1 MMSVN
6 YTITKATD
14 EVASLIFQEIW
25 SKNLRWYQ
33 WKHSDKIQQRHW
45 HNLVPLV
52 LRAELASL
60 IAGNT
65 VTPTFKA
72 NYLALWTDSTPPNNS
87 NTQLWAETL
96 RGLFTDR
103 RAIDNIAFLDK
114 FFWSVEVGW
123 NNYNEVWVFVDGSA
137 WVNTWFLLS
146 RININETMQALESL
160 TVNVTITVA

>member
-1 MMSVN
+1 MTSIN

-14 EVASLIFQEIW
+14 EVASLIFKETW
-25 SKNLRWYQ
+25 STNLRGYE
-33 WKHSDKIQQRHW
+33 WKYKDQIKQRHG

-72 NYLALWTDSTPPNNS
+72 NYLALGSSATPPTNAD
-87 NTQLWAETL
+87 TQLWSETL

-103 RAIDNIAFLDK
+103 RAVDNIAYLDK
-114 FFWSVEVGW
+114 FFWSVEVGG
-123 NNYNEVWVFVDGSA
+123 NNYNEVGVFVDGTGVA
-137 WVNTWFLLS
+137 NTWFLLS

-160 TVNVTITVA
+160 TINVTITIV